1 MFKET
6 KSRSIVKTISWRVL
20 ATLTTIILVYIFIG
34 DTTIALSVGGIEVIL
49 KMLIYFFHERAWD
62 KIKFGRKEVKPAVIW
77 FTGLLRSGKSE
88 IAKKVY
94 EEIKRKGYKAEY
106 LDGHTVRHLFPETG
120 YAREEVNM
128 HIKRVGYLA
137 SKLEEQGVFVVAS
150 FLSPYRESREFV
162 KGICKNFVEVYIST
176 PIEVCEKRDTTGIY
190 EKAKMGEIKNLPGI
204 GVEYEVPDR
213 PSLKLEEVNGKVANF
228 SELII
233 KKVINNFNNIV

>member
-20 ATLTTIILVYIFIG
+20 ATLTTIVLVYIFIG

-49 KMLIYFFHERAWD
+49 KMIIYFFHERAWD

-94 EEIKRKGYKAEY
+94 KEIKRKGYKAEY

-137 SKLEEQGVFVVAS
+137 SKLEEQGVFVITS

-162 KGICKNFVEVYIST
+162 KCICKNFVEIYVDT
-176 PIEVCEKRDTTGIY
+176 PLEVCEKRDTTGIY
-190 EKAKMGEIKNLPGI
+190 EKARKGEIKHLPGVD
-204 GVEYEVPDR
+204 VEYEVPNS
-213 PSLKLEEVNGKVANF
+213 PALKLEHKNDETIN
-228 SELII
+228 SMDLII
-233 KKVINNFNNIV
+233 KKVINNFNN